1 MATTPVDDELHY
13 VHTGLGG
20 DLDTILIYNLLRT
33 HSYLAPFLEA
43 DLRKQNLTATQLN
56 ALLVLKSAGENGL
69 MMGEIGKK
77 LVVTKSNVTGLVDRL
92 EKQGFVS
99 RSNHADR
106 RATTVRITDF
116 GLDTLEKTT
125 PLFSKMLANLT
136 ECFTEREKKT
146 LIKLLSKLRRELR
159 RRPEGS

>member
-1 MATTPVDDELHY
+1 MTTNPVDDELEYIHS
-13 VHTGLGG
+13 GLGG
-20 DLDTILIYNLLRT
+20 DLDTILVYNLLRT
-33 HSYLAPFLEA
+33 HSYLAPFLDA

-56 ALLVLKSAGENGL
+56 ALLVLKSAGDDGL

-106 RATTVRITDF
+106 RATTVRITDA
-116 GLDTLEKTT
+116 GLDILENTT
-125 PLFSKMLANLT
+125 PRYSKTLADLT
-136 ECFTEREKKT
+136 ECFSERDKKT
-146 LIKLLSKLRRELR
+146 LIKLLSRLRRELR